1 MRSAETLP
9 TCELCAA
16 DADYCDSVPDADIPG
31 THPSECG
38 YRLQSLCWMHAAVRR
53 ASNTSRVREILV
65 AEGVGHLDRGYACG
79 ECVCHDCGRIYFRH
93 PALPAHHFLTV
104 LCDGSVVKL

>member
-1 MRSAETLP
+1 
-9 TCELCAA
+9 LCAA